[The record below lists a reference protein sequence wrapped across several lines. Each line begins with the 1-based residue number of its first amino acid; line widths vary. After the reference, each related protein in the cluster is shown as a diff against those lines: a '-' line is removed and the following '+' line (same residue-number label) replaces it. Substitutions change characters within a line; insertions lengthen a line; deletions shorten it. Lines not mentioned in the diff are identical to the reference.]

1 MNLENFLNTNTY
13 NQRFVLAK
21 DFKCNLK
28 PKAIDVEINKMI
40 AGAGC
45 LDVPFM
51 QKIGNSLN
59 EKNSLA
65 TWQKKAVTFLVATK
79 FDFEQALKKLKD
91 AVMVQQRENFCAQ
104 YSYSYRATIE
114 ALWQTWQEIYSFA
127 GIKKTTLE
135 ILAASII
142 GWFITDQ
149 TSPDALVY
157 GKRTFDFDAPFCR
170 IGAAVE
176 LILQK
181 QFHQPVT
188 IDKIMLLT
196 DEATCKEQLVLLAI
210 ANFFNQQTNSFFNKN
225 IIIPAQK
232 HKFVWTCVFYIV
244 GCIDSTMEQTVY
256 PFQLGQEMEMLLL
269 KNFIYD

>member
-1 MNLENFLNTNTY
+1 MNLEKFLDTY
-13 NQRFVLAK
+13 KDRYILAK
-21 DFKCNLK
+21 DLGCKLN
-28 PKAIDVEINKMI
+28 PKTLDAEIKKIIDT
-40 AGAGC
+40 AGC

-51 QKIGNSLN
+51 KKLGNTFHDNEMQSLRI
-59 EKNSLA
+59 
-65 TWQKKAVTFLVATK
+65 WQKKAVTFLVATK

-91 AVMVQQRENFCAQ
+91 AVVQQQRENFCAQ

-114 ALWQTWQEIYSFA
+114 ALWQTWQEIYIFA
-127 GIKKTTLE
+127 GIKKTSLE
-135 ILAASII
+135 VLAASVI
-142 GWFITDQ
+142 GWFITDH
-149 TSPDALVY
+149 TNPDALVY

-210 ANFFNQQTNSFFNKN
+210 ANYFNQQTNSFFNKN